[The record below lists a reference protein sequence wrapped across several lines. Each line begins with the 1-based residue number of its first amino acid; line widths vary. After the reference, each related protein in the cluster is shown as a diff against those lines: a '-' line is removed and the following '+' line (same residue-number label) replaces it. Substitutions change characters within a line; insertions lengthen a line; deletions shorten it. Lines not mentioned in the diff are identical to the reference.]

1 MVGRGSVGMSP
12 PRGCPG
18 TPRIFDAEAPT
29 LSPEGNSP
37 PGGGGEA
44 NRAVFEGRSAPSHLG
59 RKRLKYVFLWGSERG
74 VSPASGQLST
84 PG

>member
-37 PGGGGEA
+37 PGGREKQIG
-44 NRAVFEGRSAPSHLG
+44 P
-59 RKRLKYVFLWGSERG
+59 FLRG
-74 VSPASGQLST
+74 VRHPHIWGESD
-84 PG
+84 